1 MTMTLEIK
9 DPAVLNLIRQLE
21 SLQMLNVVNSLENSK
36 VDWRKFRGAL
46 PKQDPKELDKELADL
61 RNEWERDIF

>member
-9 DPAVLNLIRQLE
+9 DPAVLNIIRQLE

-36 VDWRKFRGAL
+36 VNWRKFRGSVA
-46 PKQDPKELDKELADL
+46 KQPREEIDSQLKELRD
-61 RNEWERDIF
+61 EWERK

>member
-9 DPAVLNLIRQLE
+9 NPAVLNLIKQLE
-21 SLQMLNVVNSLENSK
+21 SLQMLNVVKSLENSK

-46 PKQDPKELDKELADL
+46 PKQDPEELDKELADL

>member
-9 DPAVLNLIRQLE
+9 NPAVLNLIRQLE

-36 VDWRKFRGAL
+36 VNWRKFRGSVA
-46 PKQDPKELDKELADL
+46 KQSREEIDLQLKELRD
-61 RNEWERDIF
+61 EWERK

>member
-1 MTMTLEIK
+1 MTLEIK